1 MFIGFMAHW
10 IPSEQIE
17 CRRVRTASGSD
28 RIIKPSSKS
37 PEHKSRHDLIK
48 GDCRDPVATACRR
61 VRTASGSD
69 RIIKPSSKSPE
80 HKSRRDLIKGDCR
93 DPVATACRR
102 VRTASGSDRIIKP
115 SSKSPEHKSRHD
127 LIKGDCRDPVATA
140 RGSDTQDRSR
150 TALADYDLLFAIIE
164 SNAL

>member
-1 MFIGFMAHW
+1 MKSSSPRMAPTERAAAQRRNVFSIHGTHW

-37 PEHKSRHDLIK
+37 PEHKSHR
-48 GDCRDPVATACRR
+48 
-61 VRTASGSD
+61 
-69 RIIKPSSKSPE
+69 
-80 HKSRRDLIKGDCR
+80 
-93 DPVATACRR
+93 
-102 VRTASGSDRIIKP
+102 
-115 SSKSPEHKSRHD
+115 D

-164 SNAL
+164 SNALAGLQSRNRHADRRRV

>member
-1 MFIGFMAHW
+1 MVLTERPAAYRPNVFSIHGTHW

-102 VRTASGSDRIIKP
+102 VRTAS
-115 SSKSPEHKSRHD
+115 
-127 LIKGDCRDPVATA
+127 VAT
-140 RGSDTQDRSR
+140 GS
-150 TALADYDLLFAIIE
+150 
-164 SNAL
+164 

>member
-1 MFIGFMAHW
+1 M
-10 IPSEQIE
+10 PPCQNRE
-17 CRRVRTASGSD
+17 RSD

-37 PEHKSRHDLIK
+37 PEHKSHRDLIK

-61 VRTASGSD
+61 VRTASASD

-102 VRTASGSDRIIKP
+102 VRTPQRYRPDHKAIFEKP
-115 SSKSPEHKSRHD
+115 
-127 LIKGDCRDPVATA
+127 
-140 RGSDTQDRSR
+140 
-150 TALADYDLLFAIIE
+150 
-164 SNAL
+164 